1 MNSTIIMKNKLFAIA
16 IALMF
21 THQLSAQ
28 IDFTAWQKQND
39 QQQIV
44 NTVTTAVPF
53 LRINPDARAGGM
65 GDVGIATPADPNS
78 LYANPSR
85 MAFNERDFGFGV
97 SFSPWLKALVNDI
110 YLAGLSGY
118 IKVKEKQTVQLGL
131 KYFSLGNITFTDYQ
145 GQEIGQGR
153 PQEFALDLGYA
164 RRLGNDFAIA
174 ATLRFIY
181 SNLTTVG
188 IDGVPTFPG
197 YAGAADISWSYQHT
211 FQSKNSTLGHE
222 LLAGMNISN
231 IGNKISYT
239 RNARNSDYI
248 PTNLGIGLGYRLH
261 INEKNAV
268 GIYMD
273 INRLMVPTS
282 QPQRIPLEL
291 GGDTINPQY
300 DKDGDGIGDWKQRS
314 PITGMFTSFNDAP
327 GLLYMKA
334 DGTVARVKG
343 TRSKEELR
351 ETSVGIGLE
360 YMYNKQ
366 FGVRF
371 GYFYEPRS
379 KGNRQF
385 LTAGL
390 TVKYSIVGLNF
401 SYLIPTTIQRNPL
414 DNTLRFSLLFDFKK
428 GGKKADG
435 GTGISLV
442 NDTPKKKEK
451 KVKEDAPKE
460 EAPKEEAPKEM
471 KLQPIE
477 PK

>member
-1 MNSTIIMKNKLFAIA
+1 MKNKLFAIA
-16 IALMF
+16 IALIAAN
-21 THQLSAQ
+21 QLHAQ
-28 IDFTAWQKQND
+28 IQWQKD
-39 QQQIV
+39 GTVV

-78 LYANPSR
+78 LFSNPSR
-85 MAFNERDFGFGV
+85 MAFNERDFGFAV
-97 SFSPWLKALVNDI
+97 SFTPWLKALVNDI
-110 YLAGLSGY
+110 YMAGLSGY
-118 IKVKEKQTVQLGL
+118 YKVKEKQTVQLGV

-145 GQEIGQGR
+145 GQEIGQFR
-153 PQEFALDLGYA
+153 PNEFSIDAGYA
-164 RRLGNDFAIA
+164 RKLGNDFALA

-181 SNLTTVG
+181 SNLTNVG
-188 IDGVPTFPG
+188 VDGVPTFPG

-211 FQSKNSTLGHE
+211 FKQDNAKMSHDLF
-222 LLAGMNISN
+222 AGMNISN

-248 PTNLGIGLGYRLH
+248 PTNLGVGLGYRLN
-261 INEKNAV
+261 IDEKNGI

-273 INRLMVPTS
+273 VNRLMVPTP
-282 QPQRIPLEL
+282 QPQTIPTEFA
-291 GGDTINPQY
+291 GDTTSSVINPEY

-314 PITGMFTSFNDAP
+314 PITGMFTSFHDAP
-327 GLLYMKA
+327 GQLYKDA
-334 DGTVARVKG
+334 NGNVTRVKG
-343 TRSKEELR
+343 SRAKEELR
-351 ETSVGIGLE
+351 ETSIGIGLE